1 MLSWKRTCWQ
11 AANGEQAGCHRMLK
25 DARFWPGV
33 TIPEVILQIERRE
46 RRAGILQIRFKTL
59 LRV

>member
-1 MLSWKRTCWQ
+1 
-11 AANGEQAGCHRMLK
+11 MLK